1 MSTLTGL
8 SARQLQTIERSYGL
22 TQGVSVLDVGCGAG
36 EWVSQ
41 LRRRN
46 LNATG
51 LDDSS
56 PQSDPA
62 AEGIVRTAIAANLS
76 IPVHS
81 QDVAI
86 IRGTQVFSAPNSTP
100 ETTIGLANVLS
111 TIKPGGQLICA
122 VAEGTEGLWRER
134 LKPFQLDGT
143 LRTCGTGLL
152 AWLTLAPVL
161 RPGGAVTV
169 LEFRLGAEQKSRLEW
184 HRLAREAVMPRKKPA
199 AA

>member
-8 SARQLQTIERSYGL
+8 SARQLRTIERSYGL
-22 TQGVSVLDVGCGAG
+22 TQGASLLDVGCGAG

-41 LRRRN
+41 LRRRG
-46 LNATG
+46 LEATG
-51 LDDSS
+51 LDDVAA
-56 PQSDPA
+56 QTEPA

-81 QDVAI
+81 QDVAFV
-86 IRGTQVFSAPNSTP
+86 RGTQVFSALNSTP

-111 TIKPGGQLICA
+111 TIKPGGRLICA
-122 VAEGTEGLWRER
+122 VAAGSEGLWQER
-134 LKPFQLDGT
+134 LKPFQLNGT
-143 LRTCGTGLL
+143 LRSCGTGLL
-152 AWLTLAPVL
+152 AWLTLEPIL